1 LGRLCFR
8 RCLPHSKPAISPEGG
23 TQSK

>member
-1 LGRLCFR
+1 LGRLYSR
-8 RCLPHSKPAISPEGG
+8 RCLPHSKPAISPEGC